1 MSIRLRLILTFTACL
16 LLAAILVCSIVFVYV
31 KNSEERAFHAMALS
45 ELERV
50 EERMEVFLEPA
61 FGNAVTRPK

>member
-31 KNSEERAFHAMALS
+31 KNSEERAFHAMA
-45 ELERV
+45 
-50 EERMEVFLEPA
+50 
-61 FGNAVTRPK
+61 